1 MPYTNKT
8 KLTMLHSVCVADY
21 QIYLGKVEAENEPS
35 LFFCAARDL
44 VVDKEPPLNLTL
56 THSRGEIADAYTD
69 LVAEATRH
77 IANHVLDRDANGIRV
92 PRYNAEDFPSLDD
105 VDYIYDKVLVLN
117 SSQLLSNYETGAD
130 QLVFC
135 VEEPVDGGTGE
146 FIQLLTND
154 PIYTCKD
161 DIIGVLR
168 DEDVPEWAQAPLAR
182 LREQEDKW

>member
-1 MPYTNKT
+1 MVDDAP
-8 KLTMLHSVCVADY
+8 
-21 QIYLGKVEAENEPS
+21 PS
-35 LFFCAARDL
+35 D
-44 VVDKEPPLNLTL
+44 LTL
-56 THSRGEIADAYTD
+56 SHSRREIADAYTD

-105 VDYIYDKVLVLN
+105 VDCMYDKVLVLN
-117 SSQLLSNYETGAD
+117 PSQLLSNYETGAD

-135 VEEPVDGGTGE
+135 VEEPVNGGTGE
-146 FIQLLTND
+146 FFND
-154 PIYTCKD
+154 TATTEIYTCKD

-168 DEDVPEWAQAPLAR
+168 DEDVPEWAQAPLSR

>member
-1 MPYTNKT
+1 MSYTNKT

-35 LFFCAARDL
+35 LYFCAARDL
-44 VVDKEPPLNLTL
+44 VVDEEPPSDLTL
-56 THSRGEIADAYTD
+56 THSRREIADAYTD

-105 VDYIYDKVLVLN
+105 ADYIYDKVLVMN

-130 QLVFC
+130 QLAYC
-135 VEEPVDGGTGE
+135 VKEPTAGRMGE
-146 FIQLLTND
+146 FIMLLSNV
-154 PIYTCKD
+154 PIEAYED

-168 DEDVPEWAQAPLAR
+168 DEDVPEWAQTPLAR